1 MKNVVCIKWGEKFGV
16 EYVNKLYNAVQ
27 RNLSL
32 KHRFI
37 CLTDDAEGIV
47 AGVETFDIP
56 RADLKICWNK
66 LALFDRGIHNIEG
79 QILFLDL
86 DVVIV
91 KPIDDLFLFQPE
103 SKFVSIKE
111 WVSVDYALPDMTPFN
126 ASAMRFDVGAYPFIV
141 EDFYKERDV
150 TLIEE
155 IFFDEAASKLG
166 QSEKVTYNDLEGF
179 PPRVFNGDQEWEYY
193 ILYKNNVNVNYY
205 PEGWLASYRYGFDS
219 KARVIVFHGEP
230 KPEQVSD
237 EIVMRNWR

>member
-1 MKNVVCIKWGEKFGV
+1 MKNVVCIKWGKKFGV

-56 RADLKICWNK
+56 TADLKICWNK

-126 ASAMRFDVGAYPFIV
+126 ASAMRFDVGAFPFIV
-141 EDFYKERDV
+141 EEFYKERDV

-166 QSEKVTYNDLEGF
+166 QSEKITYNDLEGF

-193 ILYKNNVNVNYY
+193 MLYKNNVKVDYY

>member
-126 ASAMRFDVGAYPFIV
+126 ASAMRFDVGAFTFIV
-141 EDFYKERDV
+141 EEFYKERDV

-166 QSEKVTYNDLEGF
+166 QSEKITYNDLEGF

-193 ILYKNNVNVNYY
+193 MLYKNNVKVDYY

>member
-1 MKNVVCIKWGEKFGV
+1 MKNIVCIKWGEKFGV
-16 EYVNKLYNAVQ
+16 EYVNNLYNAVQ

-37 CLTDDAEGIV
+37 CLTDNPAGIV

-66 LALFDRGIHNIEG
+66 LALFDRGIYNIEG

-103 SKFVSIKE
+103 SEFVSIKE
-111 WVSVDYALPDMTPFN
+111 WVPVDYALPDMAPFN
-126 ASAMRFDVGAYPFIV
+126 ASAMRFDVGAFPFIV
-141 EDFYKERDV
+141 EQFYAERGV
-150 TLIEE
+150 TLLEE

-193 ILYKNNVNVNYY
+193 MLYKNNVKVDYY

-219 KARVIVFHGEP
+219 KAKVIVFHGEP

-237 EIVMRNWR
+237 EIVLKNWR

>member
-1 MKNVVCIKWGEKFGV
+1 MKNVVCIKWGKKFGV

-126 ASAMRFDVGAYPFIV
+126 ASAMRFDVGAFPFIV
-141 EDFYKERDV
+141 EEFYKERDV

-166 QSEKVTYNDLEGF
+166 QSEKITYNDLEGF

-193 ILYKNNVNVNYY
+193 MLYKNNVKVDYY

>member
-66 LALFDRGIHNIEG
+66 LALFERGIHNIEG

-126 ASAMRFDVGAYPFIV
+126 ASAMRFDVGAFPFIV
-141 EDFYKERDV
+141 EEFYKERDV

-193 ILYKNNVNVNYY
+193 MLYKNNVKVDYY

>member
-1 MKNVVCIKWGEKFGV
+1 MKNVVCIKWGKKFGV

-193 ILYKNNVNVNYY
+193 MLYKNNVKVDYY

>member
-141 EDFYKERDV
+141 EDFYKQRDV

-166 QSEKVTYNDLEGF
+166 QSEKITYNDLEGF

-193 ILYKNNVNVNYY
+193 MLYKNNVKVDYY

>member
-1 MKNVVCIKWGEKFGV
+1 MKNVVCIKWGKKFGV

-193 ILYKNNVNVNYY
+193 MLYKNNVKVDYY

-237 EIVMRNWR
+237 DIVMRNWR

>member
-111 WVSVDYALPDMTPFN
+111 WVSVDYALPDMTPFT

-193 ILYKNNVNVNYY
+193 MLYKNNVKVDYY

>member
-141 EDFYKERDV
+141 EDF
-150 TLIEE
+150 
-155 IFFDEAASKLG
+155 
-166 QSEKVTYNDLEGF
+166 
-179 PPRVFNGDQEWEYY
+179 
-193 ILYKNNVNVNYY
+193 
-205 PEGWLASYRYGFDS
+205 
-219 KARVIVFHGEP
+219 
-230 KPEQVSD
+230 
-237 EIVMRNWR
+237 

>member
-141 EDFYKERDV
+141 EDFYAERGV
-150 TLIEE
+150 TLHEE

-193 ILYKNNVNVNYY
+193 MLYKNNVKVRSSQSWEDCENI
-205 PEGWLASYRYGFDS
+205 AT
-219 KARVIVFHGEP
+219 
-230 KPEQVSD
+230 
-237 EIVMRNWR
+237 EIFESLHLIQTWQQLQAP

>member
-141 EDFYKERDV
+141 EDFQAERGV
-150 TLIEE
+150 TLHEE

-166 QSEKVTYNDLEGF
+166 QSEKVTYNDLDGF

-193 ILYKNNVNVNYY
+193 MLYKNNVKVDYY

>member
-1 MKNVVCIKWGEKFGV
+1 MKNVVCIKWCEKFGV

-141 EDFYKERDV
+141 EDFYAERGV
-150 TLIEE
+150 TLHEE

-193 ILYKNNVNVNYY
+193 MLYKNNVKVDYY

>member
-47 AGVETFDIP
+47 AGLETFDIP

-166 QSEKVTYNDLEGF
+166 QSEKVTYNDLDGF

-193 ILYKNNVNVNYY
+193 MLYKNNVKVDYY

-219 KARVIVFHGEP
+219 KAKVIVFHGEP

-237 EIVMRNWR
+237 EIVLKNWR

>member
-1 MKNVVCIKWGEKFGV
+1 MKNVVCIKWGKKFGV

-126 ASAMRFDVGAYPFIV
+126 ASAMRFDVGAFPFIV
-141 EDFYKERDV
+141 EEFYKERDV

-193 ILYKNNVNVNYY
+193 MLYKNNVKVDYY

>member
-126 ASAMRFDVGAYPFIV
+126 ASAMRFDVGAFPFIV
-141 EDFYKERDV
+141 EEFYKERDV

-166 QSEKVTYNDLEGF
+166 QSEKVTYNDLDGF

-193 ILYKNNVNVNYY
+193 MLYKNNVKVDYY

>member
-1 MKNVVCIKWGEKFGV
+1 MKNVVCIKWGKKFGV

-111 WVSVDYALPDMTPFN
+111 WGSVDYALPDMTPFN

-141 EDFYKERDV
+141 EDFYAERGV
-150 TLIEE
+150 TLHEE

-166 QSEKVTYNDLEGF
+166 QSEKITYNDLEGF

-193 ILYKNNVNVNYY
+193 MLYKNNVKVDYY

>member
-1 MKNVVCIKWGEKFGV
+1 MKNVVCIKWGKKFGV

-166 QSEKVTYNDLEGF
+166 QSEKITYNDLEGF

-193 ILYKNNVNVNYY
+193 MLYKNNVKVDYY

>member
-1 MKNVVCIKWGEKFGV
+1 MKNVVCIKWGKKFGV

-32 KHRFI
+32 KHSFI

-166 QSEKVTYNDLEGF
+166 QSEKVTYNDLDGF

-193 ILYKNNVNVNYY
+193 MLYKNNVKVDYY

>member
-166 QSEKVTYNDLEGF
+166 QSEKVTYNDLDGF

-193 ILYKNNVNVNYY
+193 MLYKNNVKVDYY

>member
-56 RADLKICWNK
+56 RDDLKICWNK

-141 EDFYKERDV
+141 EDFYAERGV
-150 TLIEE
+150 TLHEE
-155 IFFDEAASKLG
+155 IFFDEAARKIWG
-166 QSEKVTYNDLEGF
+166 EKANCEDGDLLLIMAGEIDKT
-179 PPRVFNGDQEWEYY
+179 R
-193 ILYKNNVNVNYY
+193 
-205 PEGWLASYRYGFDS
+205 
-219 KARVIVFHGEP
+219 KA
-230 KPEQVSD
+230 
-237 EIVMRNWR
+237 

>member
-1 MKNVVCIKWGEKFGV
+1 MKNVVCIKWGKKFGV

-79 QILFLDL
+79 QILFLEL

-193 ILYKNNVNVNYY
+193 MLYKNNVKVDYY

>member
-141 EDFYKERDV
+141 EDFYAERGV
-150 TLIEE
+150 TLHEE
-155 IFFDEAASKLG
+155 IFFDEAVVNWD
-166 QSEKVTYNDLEGF
+166 KVK
-179 PPRVFNGDQEWEYY
+179 R
-193 ILYKNNVNVNYY
+193 
-205 PEGWLASYRYGFDS
+205 
-219 KARVIVFHGEP
+219 
-230 KPEQVSD
+230 
-237 EIVMRNWR
+237 

>member
-1 MKNVVCIKWGEKFGV
+1 MKNVVCIKWGEKFGA

-27 RNLSL
+27 RNLGL

-37 CLTDDAEGIV
+37 CLTDNAEGIV

-126 ASAMRFDVGAYPFIV
+126 ASAMRVVVGAYPFIV
-141 EDFYKERDV
+141 EDFYAERGV
-150 TLIEE
+150 TLHEE

-166 QSEKVTYNDLEGF
+166 QSEKVTYNDLDGF

-193 ILYKNNVNVNYY
+193 MLYKNNVKVDYY

>member
-111 WVSVDYALPDMTPFN
+111 WVSVDYALPDMSPFN

-141 EDFYKERDV
+141 EEFYKERDV

-193 ILYKNNVNVNYY
+193 MLYKNNVKVDYY

>member
-1 MKNVVCIKWGEKFGV
+1 MKNVVCIKWGKKFGV

-141 EDFYKERDV
+141 EDFYAERGV
-150 TLIEE
+150 TLHEE

-166 QSEKVTYNDLEGF
+166 QSEKITYNDLEGF

-193 ILYKNNVNVNYY
+193 MLYKNNVKVGYY

>member
-193 ILYKNNVNVNYY
+193 MLYKNNVKVDYY

-237 EIVMRNWR
+237 KIVMRNWR

>member
-1 MKNVVCIKWGEKFGV
+1 MKNVVCIKWGKKFGV

-166 QSEKVTYNDLEGF
+166 QSEKVTYNDLDGF

-193 ILYKNNVNVNYY
+193 MLYKNNVKVDYY

-237 EIVMRNWR
+237 KIVMRNWR

>member
-179 PPRVFNGDQEWEYY
+179 PPRVFNGDQVWEYY
-193 ILYKNNVNVNYY
+193 MLYKNNVKVDYY

>member
-1 MKNVVCIKWGEKFGV
+1 MKNVVCIKWGKKFGV

-126 ASAMRFDVGAYPFIV
+126 ASAMRFDVGAFPFIV
-141 EDFYKERDV
+141 EEFYKERDV

-166 QSEKVTYNDLEGF
+166 QSEKVTYNDLDGF

-193 ILYKNNVNVNYY
+193 MLYKNNVKVDYY

>member
-1 MKNVVCIKWGEKFGV
+1 MKNVVCIKWGKKFGV

-91 KPIDDLFLFQPE
+91 KPIDALFLFQPE

-193 ILYKNNVNVNYY
+193 MLYKNNVKVDYY